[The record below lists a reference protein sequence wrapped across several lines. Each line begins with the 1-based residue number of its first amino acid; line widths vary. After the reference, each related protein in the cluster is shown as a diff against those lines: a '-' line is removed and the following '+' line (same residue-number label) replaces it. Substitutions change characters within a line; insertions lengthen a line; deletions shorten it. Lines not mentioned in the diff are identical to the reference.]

1 MRLLWESFCLNLHG
15 ILSFFLASW
24 FLEAFKFRVL
34 VSVLCPI
41 MPYKLW
47 LTSLNKAKTRW
58 LFQYHIHIKR
68 HGIKRR
74 NRQSYTSYQDP
85 LPWLVLWFYCDHDAI
100 QVLMR
105 HIKLCGKPYLRS
117 GLSLFS
123 FLFFSF
129 SCWLLYYATR
139 FMFHPF
145 IPCRILLF
153 SSKIVVLVD
162 KGK

>member
-1 MRLLWESFCLNLHG
+1 MRILLFKVAWHSFF
-15 ILSFFLASW
+15 FFLASW

-47 LTSLNKAKTRW
+47 LTSLNKFKTRW

-85 LPWLVLWFYCDHDAI
+85 LSWLVLWFYCDHDAI

-105 HIKLCGKPYLRS
+105 HIKLCGEPYLRS
-117 GLSLFS
+117 GLSLSLFS
-123 FLFFSF
+123 FLFFLMLIVILCNTFYVSSLVEF
-129 SCWLLYYATR
+129 YCFQVRLLCWWTR
-139 FMFHPF
+139 ESRP
-145 IPCRILLF
+145 
-153 SSKIVVLVD
+153 
-162 KGK
+162 